1 MWKVC
6 IHVCTIWKIQ
16 WNYLCIYKYLECL
29 NFIIT
34 SIFHF
39 WETLAELFELW
50 VMQTAFVTIAKSITF
65 AMNKQMTR
73 SHCSKKRSLKAIFQN
88 LTKLADWF
96 NTWGKDSNK
105 CLCLWFCAPS
115 SHAIKPI
122 WAIRLFNMDLSFP
135 AEFKSSLANWAGK
148 FSSSWAWEHV
158 KKYLLLH
165 TSERI

>member
-29 NFIIT
+29 NFTIT

-39 WETLAELFELW
+39 LETLAELFELW
-50 VMQTAFVTIAKSITF
+50 DTQTAFATIAKSITF
-65 AMNKQMTR
+65 AMNKQMTM
-73 SHCSKKRSLKAIFQN
+73 SNCSKKQSLKAIFQN

-105 CLCLWFCAPS
+105 CLCLCVWFCAPS

-122 WAIRLFNMDLSFP
+122 WAIRLFKIDL
-135 AEFKSSLANWAGK
+135 
-148 FSSSWAWEHV
+148 
-158 KKYLLLH
+158 
-165 TSERI
+165 